1 MPSTQM
7 IRTEDREVLR
17 TRFRELVDP
26 VRLVVAT
33 DRDGCQFC
41 EQTRQLVEEVAA
53 LSPKIELE
61 LVDGLEDPR
70 TRTLG
75 IDKLPAIALLRG
87 GAEPRDTGI
96 RFYGIPSGYE
106 FGTLVEDVL
115 LVSRG
120 EPDLAPATREWLDR
134 LDEPLHLQVFV
145 TPTCPYCPAA
155 VLLAHRLALAS
166 PKVRADMVE
175 AMEFPDLAERYRVMG
190 VPRTVVDEQTAVEGA
205 VPEAHL
211 LDQMKRALARSRAA

>member
-1 MPSTQM
+1 MGM
-7 IRTEDREVLR
+7 IAERDRAELR
-17 TRFRELVDP
+17 GRFAEMAEP
-26 VRLVVAT
+26 VRMVVVT

-41 EQTRQLVEEVAA
+41 RQTRQLAEEVAA
-53 LSPKIELE
+53 LSPQIELE
-61 LVDGLEDPR
+61 LIDGLDAPAAQAY
-70 TRTLG
+70 G
-75 IDKLPAIALLRG
+75 IDKTPAIALVQG

-96 RFYGIPSGYE
+96 RFFGIPSGYE
-106 FGTLVEDVL
+106 FGTLVEDIVA
-115 LVSRG
+115 VSNG
-120 EPDLAPATREWLDR
+120 EPELAASTREWLDR

-166 PKVRADMVE
+166 PKVSADMVE
-175 AMEFPDLAERYRVMG
+175 AMEFPELAERYRVMG
-190 VPRTVVDEQTAVEGA
+190 VPRTVIGELTAVEGA